1 MVEALTLLL
10 STVTLIF
17 QRKDRAEDKAAYRK
31 SDLYAELVDLH
42 DAARTWL
49 QAIGETNDVVRRWI
63 QDGMPEDV
71 DDRFYSPSWSNYRSA
86 GEVRVRLAKP
96 GGAVQKVLAIYAPD
110 VSDKLSRVLT
120 ERMSFLETFTPVLL
134 DVRQSGM
141 AAAEGLL
148 DDLQRQR
155 ESLAAAEAG
164 LGDLIRGMA
173 PTPGL

>member
-17 QRKDRAEDKAAYRK
+17 QRKDRAEDRAEYKKA
-31 SDLYAELVDLH
+31 DLYAELVDLH

-49 QAIGETNDVVRRWI
+49 QAIEETNDVVRRWI
-63 QDGMPEDV
+63 EDAMPEDV
-71 DDRFYSPSWSNYRSA
+71 DERFYSPSWSNYRSA
-86 GEVRVRLAKP
+86 GEVKVRLAKP
-96 GGAVQKVLAIYAPD
+96 GGAVQKVLGIYAPD
-110 VSDKLSRVLT
+110 VADQLSRVLT

-134 DVRQSGM
+134 AVRHSGT

-148 DDLQRQR
+148 QDLQRQK

-164 LGDLIRGMA
+164 LGTLIRGIA